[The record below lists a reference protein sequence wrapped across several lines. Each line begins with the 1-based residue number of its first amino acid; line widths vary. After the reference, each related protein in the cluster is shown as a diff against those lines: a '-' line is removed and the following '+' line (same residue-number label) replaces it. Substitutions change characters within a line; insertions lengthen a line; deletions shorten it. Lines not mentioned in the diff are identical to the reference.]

1 MYTVT
6 ITDEDGKIQAVIPL
20 EATDWTAARYIF
32 EVNLRTFL
40 SDPLLG
46 KGAKIAL
53 HQTTNQTTNQTI
65 EEYTKTHR

>member
-1 MYTVT
+1 MYTIT
-6 ITDEDGKIQAVIPL
+6 ITDEDGKIQAAGPL
-20 EATDWTAARYIF
+20 ETTDWTTARYIF

>member
-20 EATDWTAARYIF
+20 EATDWTTARYIF
-32 EVNLRTFL
+32 EVNLRAFL
-40 SDPLLG
+40 SNPLLG

-53 HQTTNQTTNQTI
+53 HQTI
-65 EEYTKTHR
+65 EEHTKTHR

>member
-1 MYTVT
+1 MYTIT
-6 ITDEDGKIQAVIPL
+6 ITDEDGKIQAAGPL
-20 EATDWTAARYIF
+20 ETTDWTTARYIF

-53 HQTTNQTTNQTI
+53 HQTTNQTI
-65 EEYTKTHR
+65 EEHTKTHR

>member
-1 MYTVT
+1 MYSIT

-20 EATDWTAARYIF
+20 EATDWTAARYTF

-46 KGAKIAL
+46 AGSKIAL
-53 HQTTNQTTNQTI
+53 HQTTNQTTTNLC
-65 EEYTKTHR
+65 EAHTKTHR

>member
-1 MYTVT
+1 MYTIT

-20 EATDWTAARYIF
+20 EETDWTAARYVF

-46 KGAKIAL
+46 KGSKIAL
-53 HQTTNQTTNQTI
+53 HQTI
-65 EEYTKTHR
+65 EEHTKTHR

>member
-6 ITDEDGKIQAVIPL
+6 ITDEDGEVQAVIPL
-20 EATDWTAARYIF
+20 EATDWTAARYVF
-32 EVNLRTFL
+32 EVNLRVFL

-46 KGAKIAL
+46 KGSKIAL
-53 HQTTNQTTNQTI
+53 HQTTNQTTNRLC

>member
-1 MYTVT
+1 MYTIT

-20 EATDWTAARYIF
+20 EATDWTAARYTF

-53 HQTTNQTTNQTI
+53 HQTTNQTI
-65 EEYTKTHR
+65 EEHTKTHR

>member
-20 EATDWTAARYIF
+20 EATDWTAARYTF

-46 KGAKIAL
+46 KGSKIAL
-53 HQTTNQTTNQTI
+53 HQTI
-65 EEYTKTHR
+65 EEHTKTHR

>member
-6 ITDEDGKIQAVIPL
+6 ITDEDDKIQAVIPL
-20 EATDWTAARYIF
+20 DATDWTAARYAF

-46 KGAKIAL
+46 KGSKIAL
-53 HQTTNQTTNQTI
+53 HQTPNQAPKLC

>member
-1 MYTVT
+1 MYTIT
-6 ITDEDGKIQAVIPL
+6 ITDEDGKIQAAGPL

-46 KGAKIAL
+46 KGAKSAL
-53 HQTTNQTTNQTI
+53 HQTI
-65 EEYTKTHR
+65 EEHTKTHR

>member
-6 ITDEDGKIQAVIPL
+6 ITDEGGKIQAVIPL
-20 EATDWTAARYIF
+20 DATDWTAARYAF
-32 EVNLRTFL
+32 EVNLRVFL

-46 KGAKIAL
+46 KGSKIAL
-53 HQTTNQTTNQTI
+53 HQTTNQTANLC